1 MSHIESMAAAHQR
14 HEDEAAALD
23 AHEAA
28 EAERKRINLM
38 AAIKHGGLL
47 GDPMYVT
54 LLDLVQDFAGDS
66 GLTGQFA
73 KRGAAAD
80 HFLETAVK
88 AIAAQAEAGDQD
100 AQVALGNLENFF
112 VRNGQ

>member
-1 MSHIESMAAAHQR
+1 MSHIEANAAAHQR

-23 AHEAA
+23 ANEAA
-28 EAERKRINLM
+28 EAERKHVNFQ

-54 LLDLVQDFAGDS
+54 LLDLVQDFAGYS
-66 GLTGQFA
+66 GLTGLFA
-73 KRGAAAD
+73 KKGAAAD

-100 AQVALGNLENFF
+100 AQTALENLENYFIG
-112 VRNGQ
+112 NGK